1 MILTDQ
7 VALITGAGRG
17 IGKGVARR
25 LADAGASIVAVDI
38 DEDSAVRTAEEIEAT
53 AGVKTASFCCDV
65 SDYNQVESVLDRV
78 IEKFARL
85 DILINNAGITRD
97 SLIMRMKPEDW
108 DLVLRINL
116 TGAFNFIR
124 AACRQM
130 TKQRSGAIVN
140 ISSVVGLMGNP
151 GQANYAA
158 SKAGLIGLTK
168 TAAKE
173 FAPRGVR
180 VNAVAPGFIETEMT
194 ARLPD
199 SVKEQWHKIIPLGR
213 SGTIEDVASAVF
225 FLVSPDSIYITGQV
239 LQVDG
244 GMII

>member
-17 IGKGVARR
+17 IGKSVARR
-25 LADAGASIVAVDI
+25 LAEAGALIVVVDI
-38 DEDSAVRTAEEIEAT
+38 DEDSAVRAAREIEAAT
-53 AGVKTASFCCDV
+53 GVKTASFCCDV
-65 SDYNQVESVLDRV
+65 SVYNQVDSVIDKV
-78 IEKFARL
+78 IEQFARL

-173 FAPRGVR
+173 FATLGVR

-213 SGTIEDVASAVF
+213 SGTVEDVASAVF
-225 FLVSPDSIYITGQV
+225 FLVNPDSIYITGQV

-244 GMII
+244 GMIM

>member
-17 IGKGVARR
+17 IGKSVARR
-25 LADAGASIVAVDI
+25 LAEAGASIVVVDI
-38 DEDSAVRTAEEIEAT
+38 DEDSAVRAAREIEAAT
-53 AGVKTASFCCDV
+53 GVKTPSFCCDV
-65 SDYNQVESVLDRV
+65 SVYNQVDSVIDKV
-78 IEKFARL
+78 IEQFARL

-173 FAPRGVR
+173 FATRGVR

-213 SGTIEDVASAVF
+213 SGTVEDVASAVF
-225 FLVSPDSIYITGQV
+225 FLVNPDSIYITGQV

-244 GMII
+244 GMIM

>member
-17 IGKGVARR
+17 IGKSVAKR
-25 LADAGASIVAVDI
+25 LAEAGASIVVVDI
-38 DEDSAVRTAEEIEAT
+38 DEDSAVRTAQEIEST

-65 SDYNQVESVLDRV
+65 SDYSQVDSVLHKV
-78 IEKFARL
+78 IEQFTRL

-130 TKQRSGAIVN
+130 TKQHSGAIVN
-140 ISSVVGLMGNP
+140 ISSVVGLTGNL

-173 FAPRGVR
+173 FAARGVR

-213 SGTIEDVASAVF
+213 SGTVEDVASAVF
-225 FLVSPDSIYITGQV
+225 FLVSPDSFYITGQV

-244 GMII
+244 GMIM

>member
-1 MILTDQ
+1 M
-7 VALITGAGRG
+7 
-17 IGKGVARR
+17 
-25 LADAGASIVAVDI
+25 
-38 DEDSAVRTAEEIEAT
+38 
-53 AGVKTASFCCDV
+53 
-65 SDYNQVESVLDRV
+65 
-78 IEKFARL
+78 
-85 DILINNAGITRD
+85 
-97 SLIMRMKPEDW
+97 IMRMKPEDW

-173 FAPRGVR
+173 FATRGVR

-213 SGTIEDVASAVF
+213 SGTVEDVASAVF
-225 FLVSPDSIYITGQV
+225 FLVNPDSIYITGQV

-244 GMII
+244 GMIM